1 MSRSLNDEHAKSIDI
16 SRESE
21 DEEANEEGD
30 VEEEMMLQELEEE
43 QLSKFDVF
51 ASNSKDKDRV
61 IHK

>member
-16 SRESE
+16 SHESE
-21 DEEANEEGD
+21 EEANEEGD